1 MTLTTSILKGSD
13 NNFET
18 TSEMAN
24 ALGTDLFQEGVVGA
38 ITNTSGVA
46 PATGSFAVNAQG
58 SPDMTVAVTAG
69 EAWVTATP
77 TGQGS
82 QLLRVDSSTSEDVT
96 INANATGGT
105 RYDWIY
111 VAIDATNAA
120 APNSSGSNVATLVTS
135 RSTSAST
142 DNGTPP
148 TYGYPIAIVTVA
160 NGASSIT
167 NGNIADVRDR
177 VMIKNGTVL
186 PETLVTGAGESWV
199 WQDWTPTYAN
209 ITVGNGT
216 VTAKYTQ
223 IGKTVIANWELVCG
237 TTTSIG
243 SSVTITLPVAAATRY
258 GSGYT
263 KVGDGIVEDSG
274 TALYQI
280 VCNTLASATVATV
293 RYPAVTSHSGTVYTE
308 LSTTIPITEVSGDSW
323 VINFIY
329 EAA

>member
-58 SPDMTVAVTAG
+58 TPDMTVAVSAG
-69 EAWVTATP
+69 EAWVSATP

-82 QLLRVDSSTSEDVT
+82 QLLRVDSSTIENVT
-96 INANATGGT
+96 INANSTGST
-105 RYDWIY
+105 RYDNIY
-111 VAIDATNAA
+111 IAIDATNAA
-120 APNSSGSNVATLVTS
+120 APNSSGSNVATLVVS
-135 RSTSAST
+135 RSTSSVT

-148 TYGYPIAIVTVA
+148 TYGYRIAKVTVA
-160 NGASSIT
+160 NGAVSIT
-167 NGNIADVRDR
+167 NGNIADVRRR
-177 VMIKNGTVL
+177 VMLKDGTVL
-186 PETLVTGAGESWV
+186 PETLVDGTGTAWE
-199 WQDWTPTYAN
+199 WQDWTPTYSN
-209 ITVGNGT
+209 ISKGDGT
-216 VTAKYTQ
+216 VSAKYTQ
-223 IGKTVIANWELVCG
+223 IGKTVIAYWELVCG
-237 TTTSIG
+237 ATTSIA
-243 SSVTITLPVAAATRY
+243 SNATITLPVTASSRH

-263 KVGDGIVEDSG
+263 KVGDGMLEDSG

-280 VCNTLASATVATV
+280 EAYTLASASTATI
-293 RYPAVTSHSGTVYTE
+293 RYPSIATHSGTVYME
-308 LSTTIPITEVSGDSW
+308 LTGTIPITEATGDSW
-323 VINFIY
+323 GISFVY